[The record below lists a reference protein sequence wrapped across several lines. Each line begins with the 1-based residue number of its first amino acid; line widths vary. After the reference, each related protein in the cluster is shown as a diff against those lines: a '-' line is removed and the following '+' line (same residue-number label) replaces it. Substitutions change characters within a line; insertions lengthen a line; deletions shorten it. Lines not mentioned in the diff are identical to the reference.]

1 MLKLKGYN
9 GSAYLFMLDSEGN
22 VTYTNQSEDVYFRN
36 YSLLKHL
43 LKDQAVTENE
53 TASLQKKLDNREQGV
68 MLLGGDEPY
77 YLGYCPIESNN
88 AMLICIVEK
97 GVVDNVLREYQKM
110 VLAITILMVSF
121 ILLLFA
127 GLSLSIVKL
136 SIADQKATYEKRNN
150 ELQIQAMKEMDA
162 ANKNLEEAKNIA
174 NIGVQGVQTR

>member
-1 MLKLKGYN
+1 MQNGGFLVAIPCPEYFINGEVYTAVGTVYAHSKMDSMLKLKGYN
-9 GSAYLFMLDSEGN
+9 GSSYLFMLDSEGN

-97 GVVDNVLREYQKM
+97 GVVDNVLKYQKM

-136 SIADQKATYEKRNN
+136 SIADQKS
-150 ELQIQAMKEMDA
+150 
-162 ANKNLEEAKNIA
+162 NI
-174 NIGVQGVQTR
+174 